1 MNMADSKDWPESVM
15 RIEDVNITQESVEEF
30 LDEID
35 TAALADSLKM
45 SVSAEEEKAMK
56 STSELYASLT
66 KENTELATKII
77 KIEKF
82 MKTDDYRE
90 LTAKEQR
97 LLVIQQNIMWA
108 YADILLQRIDEAKD
122 QESAW
127 QSFDPD

>member
-1 MNMADSKDWPESVM
+1 
-15 RIEDVNITQESVEEF
+15 
-30 LDEID
+30 
-35 TAALADSLKM
+35 
-45 SVSAEEEKAMK
+45 MK
-56 STSELYASLT
+56 SASELYASLT

-108 YADILLQRIDEAKD
+108 YADILLQRIDEVKD
-122 QESAW
+122 QEITGKTSV
-127 QSFDPD
+127 SE

>member
-1 MNMADSKDWPESVM
+1 
-15 RIEDVNITQESVEEF
+15 
-30 LDEID
+30 
-35 TAALADSLKM
+35 
-45 SVSAEEEKAMK
+45 MK
-56 STSELYASLT
+56 SASELYASLT
-66 KENTELATKII
+66 KENTELTTKII

-82 MKTDDYRE
+82 MKTDDYKE
-90 LTAKEQR
+90 LTVKGQR

>member
-1 MNMADSKDWPESVM
+1 
-15 RIEDVNITQESVEEF
+15 
-30 LDEID
+30 
-35 TAALADSLKM
+35 
-45 SVSAEEEKAMK
+45 MK
-56 STSELYASLT
+56 STSELYVSLT
-66 KENTELATKII
+66 KENMELTAKII

-90 LTAKEQR
+90 LTDKEQR
-97 LLVIQQNIMWA
+97 LLIIQRNAMLV

>member
-1 MNMADSKDWPESVM
+1 
-15 RIEDVNITQESVEEF
+15 
-30 LDEID
+30 
-35 TAALADSLKM
+35 
-45 SVSAEEEKAMK
+45 MK
-56 STSELYASLT
+56 SASELYASLT

-77 KIEKF
+77 KVEKF

-122 QESAW
+122 QEITGKTSV
-127 QSFDPD
+127 SE

>member
-1 MNMADSKDWPESVM
+1 
-15 RIEDVNITQESVEEF
+15 
-30 LDEID
+30 
-35 TAALADSLKM
+35 
-45 SVSAEEEKAMK
+45 MK
-56 STSELYASLT
+56 SASELYASLT

-77 KIEKF
+77 KVEKF

>member
-1 MNMADSKDWPESVM
+1 
-15 RIEDVNITQESVEEF
+15 
-30 LDEID
+30 
-35 TAALADSLKM
+35 
-45 SVSAEEEKAMK
+45 MK
-56 STSELYASLT
+56 SASELYASLT
-66 KENTELATKII
+66 KENTELTTKII

-82 MKTDDYRE
+82 MKTDDYKE